1 VVGNQDE
8 DDAVSARWRRRLAA
22 GRIVRWLA
30 LLAVAVAGAGI
41 GWTLAPS
48 TTTQVGPLGVQV
60 DVVPSLSPGMQ
71 VQLPPIGQVEFD
83 THVAPVAVQ
92 ASVTSV
98 DVEQAQQLIASP
110 QGLLALQLSAPQV
123 VKDAA
128 LRAVAWD
135 AGCALAGAL
144 VAGVL
149 VYRSRL
155 RAIQS
160 TAMALVLLVAL
171 GSLAWATF
179 DPAALRQPRFT
190 GLLSRAPY
198 VAGEGREVAE
208 RLESYRS
215 GLADFVQS
223 VTTLY
228 AVADQLPALPRGED
242 DTTTVLHVSDMHLN
256 PLGFDLA
263 EQLVAQFGVDVVVDC
278 GDITTWG
285 TDVESSTL
293 SRIGELG
300 VPYVFVRG
308 NHDSRATQAAV
319 AAQPGAVVLDGD
331 VVEVAGLTFAGIG
344 DPVFTPDGEGGTGDE
359 ADRELVARATEELA
373 ALVTGYDADD
383 GSTGRGVD
391 VAMLHDPSR
400 LDPLFGEVPLVLAGH
415 YHRRITRLDDSGSR
429 VMVQGSTGG
438 AGLTARGLERLEE
451 GEPLPMTATLLHF
464 ASTGERAGHLVAYDE
479 VTVGGLGLTSVTVE
493 RTTVPASELAVVDE
507 ARPTEPRSPSSS
519 TSP

>member
-1 VVGNQDE
+1 M
-8 DDAVSARWRRRLAA
+8 SARWPRRFAV
-22 GRIVRWLA
+22 GRALRWLA
-30 LLAVAVAGAGI
+30 VLFVAVAGAGI
-41 GWTLAPS
+41 GWTLAPT

-60 DVVPSLSPGMQ
+60 DVVPSLSPGMH

-98 DVEQAQQLIASP
+98 DVRQAQQLIASP

-135 AGCALAGAL
+135 AGCALVGAL
-144 VAGVL
+144 VGGVM
-149 VYRSRL
+149 VFRSRL
-155 RAIQS
+155 RAVQS
-160 TAMALVLLVAL
+160 TAMALVLLLAL

-228 AVADQLPALPRGED
+228 AVADQLPAVPQGED
-242 DTTTVLHVSDMHLN
+242 DTTTVLQVSDMHLN
-256 PLGFDLA
+256 PLGFDLVD
-263 EQLVAQFGVDVVVDC
+263 QLVTQFGVDVVADT

-319 AAQPGAVVLDGD
+319 AAQQGAVVLDGG
-331 VVEVAGLTFAGIG
+331 VAEVAGLTFAGIG
-344 DPVFTPDGEGGTGDE
+344 DPVFTPDGESGTGDE
-359 ADRELVARATEELA
+359 SDRELVATATEDLA
-373 ALVTGYDADD
+373 AVVADPDTRD

-400 LDPLFGEVPLVLAGH
+400 LDPLFGQVPLVLAGH
-415 YHRRITRLDDSGSR
+415 YHRRITRLDDSGTR

-438 AGLTARGLERLEE
+438 AGLTARGLQRLQE
-451 GEPLPMTATLLHF
+451 GDPLPMTGTLLHF
-464 ASTGERAGHLVAYDE
+464 ATTGERAGDLVAYDE

-493 RTTVPASELAVVDE
+493 RTTVPPTELAAVDQ
-507 ARPTEPRSPSSS
+507 ARPTEPRSPSS
-519 TSP
+519 TRP